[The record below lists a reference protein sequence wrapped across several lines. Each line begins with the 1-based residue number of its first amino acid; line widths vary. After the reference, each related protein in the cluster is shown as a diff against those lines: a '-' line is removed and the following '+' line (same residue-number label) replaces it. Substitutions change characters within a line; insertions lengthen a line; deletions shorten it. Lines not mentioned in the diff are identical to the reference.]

1 MAFVQAS
8 KISLAFGDRDIL
20 DDVTIVLQNGTKAAL
35 AGANGSGKST
45 LMKVLS
51 GEIKADDG
59 EISKEKGTRV
69 AYLPQSGI
77 VFKESTLYEEAEK
90 AFSHFS
96 FIIEEIE
103 NILSLM
109 SIERDEK
116 KLISLSQQLHTLQS
130 QLDASSWNMR
140 EALIVEIL
148 QGLGFLKNDLSRK
161 THEFS
166 GGWQMRIALA
176 KILLSEADIIILDE
190 PTNYLDIEAREFLKG
205 FLLKFKGGFLLVS
218 HDRDFLD
225 SVAKETYEIFKGKL
239 KKYVGTYT
247 AYEKQREEEIAFL
260 LKKWEEQQEEIAKTE
275 EFIRRFRSNA
285 RRAGLVQDRIK
296 RLEKMEL
303 VEIPEHLK
311 KIHFNFPDAP
321 HSGKIVL
328 NLKNITKSYASH
340 CVIKDFSFLIER
352 SSKLCFVGR
361 NGAGKSTLLRV
372 IAGVDANFEGD
383 RCVGEGVQIGYFS
396 QEASEEI
403 QGNIT
408 ILDYIENKAP
418 THLIPKIKSML
429 AAFLFRGD
437 DIYKNISVLSGGEK
451 SRLAL
456 LSLLLRP
463 LNLLILDEPTNHLD
477 IHSKDVLLQALQK
490 FDGTVLFV
498 SHDKYFIEHLAT
510 GIVELRHKGDAFN
523 PSSTQP
529 SQVRYFPGTY
539 DYYLYRCKKEKE
551 GELVADSFFEKQAE
565 NSTAENQKNIKP
577 NILANDEASTTIPLS
592 YEERKK
598 QKTANAKK
606 KREEE
611 TLMKQIEEI
620 ELKIQKKNE
629 ELGRPE
635 IYKDGTKSKKMKEE
649 IALLEAQVEE
659 LTNKWEALIP

>member
-20 DDVTIVLQNGTKAAL
+20 DDVTIVLQNGTKATL

-45 LMKVLS
+45 LMKVLA
-51 GEIKADDG
+51 GEVKADSG

-77 VFKESTLYEEAEK
+77 VFRESTLYEEAEK

-96 FIIEEIE
+96 SIIEEIE
-103 NILSLM
+103 SLLSLM
-109 SIERDEK
+109 STEHDEN
-116 KLISLSQQLHTLQS
+116 KLLSLSEKLHALQNR
-130 QLDASSWNMR
+130 LDSSSWNMR
-140 EALIVEIL
+140 TALIEDTL
-148 QGLGFLKNDLSRK
+148 QGLGFLRSDLTRK

-176 KILLSEADIIILDE
+176 KILLSDADIIILDE
-190 PTNYLDIEAREFLKG
+190 PTNYLDIEAREFLKD
-205 FLLKFKGGFLLVS
+205 FLTRFKGGFLLVS

-239 KKYVGTYT
+239 KRYVGTYT
-247 AYEKQREEEIAFL
+247 AYEKVREGEVAFL
-260 LKKWEEQQEEIAKTE
+260 IKKWEEQQEEIAKTE

-296 RLEKMEL
+296 RLERMEL

-311 KIHFNFPDAP
+311 KIHFTFPEAP

-328 NLKNITKSYASH
+328 NLKNISKSYASH

-352 SSKLCFVGR
+352 STKLCFVGR

-372 IAGVDANFEGD
+372 IAGVDADFEGE
-383 RCVGEGVQIGYFS
+383 RCIGEGVQIGYFS
-396 QEASEEI
+396 QEASEEL
-403 QGNIT
+403 QGNST
-408 ILDYIENKAP
+408 ILDYIESKAP

-437 DIYKNISVLSGGEK
+437 DIHKSISVLSGGEK

-477 IHSKDVLLQALQK
+477 IHSKDVLLEALQK
-490 FDGTVLFV
+490 FKGTVLFV

-510 GIVELRHKGDAFN
+510 GIVELKHKEHAFT
-523 PSSTQP
+523 PSSLEP

-539 DYYLYRCKKEKE
+539 DYYLYRCKKEQE
-551 GELVADSFFEKQAE
+551 GELTSDSFFETEAPTKNKE
-565 NSTAENQKNIKP
+565 LLHSETASNP
-577 NILANDEASTTIPLS
+577 PLT
-592 YEERKK
+592 YQEMKK

-611 TLMKQIEEI
+611 ALMKEI
-620 ELKIQKKNE
+620 EKIEKKIQEKYE
-629 ELGRPE
+629 ELGTPE
-635 IYKDGTKSKKMKEE
+635 VYKDGEKSKEVKSE
-649 IALLEAQVEE
+649 ITQLELQVQE
-659 LTNKWEALIP
+659 LTSQWEKLIG

>member
-8 KISLAFGDRDIL
+8 KISLAFGERDIL
-20 DDVTIVLQNGTKAAL
+20 DDVTIILQNGTKAAL

-45 LMKVLS
+45 LMKVLA
-51 GEIKADDG
+51 GEIRPDDG
-59 EISKEKGTRV
+59 EISKEKGTQL

-77 VFKESTLYEEAEK
+77 VLKESTLYDEAEK
-90 AFSHFS
+90 AFSQLYA
-96 FIIEEIE
+96 ITQEIE
-103 NILSLM
+103 KVLLLM
-109 SIERDEK
+109 NSESDEK
-116 KLISLSQQLHTLQS
+116 KLMNLSQQLHTLQS
-130 QLDASSWNMR
+130 QLDSSSWNMR
-140 EALIVEIL
+140 EALIEEIL
-148 QGLGFLKNDLSRK
+148 QGLGFLNSDFRRK

-176 KILLSEADIIILDE
+176 KILLSDADIIILDE
-190 PTNYLDIEAREFLKG
+190 PTNYLDIEARAFLKD
-205 FLLKFKGGFLLVS
+205 FLLRFKGGFLLVS

-225 SVAKETYEIFKGKL
+225 SVAKETYEVFKGKV
-239 KKYVGTYT
+239 KRYVGTYT
-247 AYEKQREEEIAFL
+247 AYEKQREDEIAFL
-260 LKKWEEQQEEIAKTE
+260 MKKWEEQQDEIAKTE
-275 EFIRRFRSNA
+275 EFIRKFRYNA
-285 RRAGLVQDRIK
+285 SKAALVQDRIR
-296 RLEKMEL
+296 RLEKMEM

-311 KIHFNFPDAP
+311 KIHFSFPEAP

-328 NLKNITKSYASH
+328 DLKNITKSYNSR

-352 SSKLCFVGR
+352 SSKLCFAGR

-372 IAGVDANFEGD
+372 IAGVDSAFEGE
-383 RCVGEGVQIGYFS
+383 RRIGEGVEIGYFS

-403 QGNIT
+403 SGNST
-408 ILDYIENKAP
+408 ILDYIESKAP
-418 THLIPKIKSML
+418 THLIPKVKSML

-477 IHSKDVLLQALQK
+477 IHSKDVLLEALQK

-510 GIVELRHKGDAFN
+510 GVIELRHKGDVFN
-523 PSSTQP
+523 PSSLEP

-539 DYYLYRCKKEKE
+539 DYYLYRCKKEE
-551 GELVADSFFEKQAE
+551 EEKQETFFGNISKTEPAE
-565 NSTAENQKNIKP
+565 NKETKGETGAEGKVI
-577 NILANDEASTTIPLS
+577 LS

-606 KREEE
+606 KREEDA
-611 TLMKQIEEI
+611 LMRKIEEL
-620 ELKIQKKNE
+620 EQKIQAKNE
-629 ELGRPE
+629 ELGRPTV
-635 IYKDGTKSKKMKEE
+635 YKDGEKSKQVKTE
-649 IALLEAQVEE
+649 IAELESQVNQ
-659 LTNKWEALIP
+659 LTEKWEALINA